1 MKISVRTQ
9 GFERSAAIDE
19 FTRDHVKVTMNRFAY
34 MIRSVDVFMKDVNG
48 PKGGVDKQVLL
59 RIKMRSGQ
67 QLALQTVKSDLYAAI
82 SISAKRAKRVVR
94 RNIRKSRRVDK
105 TALRTLVSA

>member
-19 FTRDHVKVTMNRFAY
+19 YTRDHVKVTMNRFAY
-34 MIRSVDVFMKDVNG
+34 SIRSVDVFMKDVNG

-59 RIKMRSGQ
+59 RIKMCNGQ

-94 RNIRKSRRVDK
+94 RSIRKSRRVDK
-105 TALRTLVSA
+105 TNLRDLVSA